1 MSCRMLMGQGLET
14 RSSPCLSG
22 EAAIIVRLEQPE
34 VKLSIEVANNLG
46 KPEKQDQE
54 LIPYEGG
61 QAKMLEKIQ
70 NVLET
75 DQWTV
80 FGEKSSTIDDF
91 VVLNFDEDS
100 LKKLKALAMCSFF
113 GRERI
118 IFKCVF

>member
-1 MSCRMLMGQGLET
+1 
-14 RSSPCLSG
+14 
-22 EAAIIVRLEQPE
+22 
-34 VKLSIEVANNLG
+34 
-46 KPEKQDQE
+46 
-54 LIPYEGG
+54 
-61 QAKMLEKIQ
+61 MLEKIQ

-118 IFKCVF
+118 IFNAIIEVAITGHTHRTILLRIASSWQDPKDYPCR